1 MRRGTSFVRGDSRV
15 WEKTRSGHFPEEEI
29 IALRNLDD
37 KSGPRGLLQEE
48 NLGILKYM
56 C

>member
-1 MRRGTSFVRGDSRV
+1 MVCAVSLRREPYG
-15 WEKTRSGHFPEEEI
+15 EKTRSGHFPEEEI